1 MRVLFVISDL
11 GYHGAQKQVVELSR
25 ELARRGHQ
33 VAIYTLNDDAARAA
47 ELAGSGVE
55 VIVDQKRI
63 KLDPAVLLRLRRKIR
78 NWRAEIVHGF
88 LFDGDIYARIAAAG
102 TGATVLN
109 SERSD
114 NYEIS
119 RTQKLAHWLTKGLV
133 DGVVANSR
141 SGSAF
146 AQKLYGYRP
155 ERMHVVWN
163 GMRIDDFE
171 RKAVSSTNHREE
183 FFGPGPV
190 RIACMIGH
198 IKPAKDYPLALEVAA
213 ELLKLA
219 PDWRVLF
226 LGDSLGGAGAYQVGR
241 DSDTSDYKRMVMDRY
256 QELGLTADKV
266 VFAGARS
273 DAPAILAQCDV
284 QLMTSRWEGFPNV
297 VLEGMVLGVPVVS
310 TEYSDIRH
318 ILPRA
323 SQIVADRS
331 PEKLARAIADAHA
344 HREAIA
350 GEQKRW
356 VRAHASIET
365 AARELESVYARYVPA
380 VPHAQAA

>member
-11 GYHGAQKQVVELSR
+11 GYHGAQKQVA
-25 ELARRGHQ
+25 ELARELVRGGHAA
-33 VAIYTLNDDAARAA
+33 AIYTLNAEAPRARD
-47 ELAGSGVE
+47 LADSGVE
-55 VIVDQKRI
+55 VTVDQKRMR
-63 KLDPAVLLRLRRKIR
+63 LDPAVLARLRRRIR
-78 NWRAEIVHGF
+78 AWRADIVHGF

-102 TGATVLN
+102 TGAVVLN

-119 RTQKLAHWLTKGLV
+119 RLQKVAHWLTKGLV

-141 SGSAF
+141 SGAAF

-163 GMRIDDFE
+163 GLRIDDFE
-171 RKAVSSTNHREE
+171 RKAASDRNYREE
-183 FFGPGPV
+183 FFGKDPV

-198 IKPAKDYPLALEVAA
+198 IKPAKDYPLALETAA
-213 ELLKLA
+213 ALLAMA

-226 LGDSLGGAGAYQVGR
+226 LGDSLGGSGAYQAGR
-241 DSDTSDYKRMVMDRY
+241 DSDTGDYKRRVMAKYRS
-256 QELGLTADKV
+256 LGLAPGKV
-266 VFAGARS
+266 RFAGARS

-310 TEYSDIRH
+310 TDYSDIRH

-323 SQIVADRS
+323 QQVVASRAPDA
-331 PEKLARAIADAHA
+331 LARAVVEACLD
-344 HREAIA
+344 RDAIA
-350 GEQKRW
+350 AEQKRW

-365 AARELESVYARYVPA
+365 ATRELERVYASYVRPG
-380 VPHAQAA
+380 PHAQPA

>member
-1 MRVLFVISDL
+1 M
-11 GYHGAQKQVVELSR
+11 
-25 ELARRGHQ
+25 
-33 VAIYTLNDDAARAA
+33 
-47 ELAGSGVE
+47 
-55 VIVDQKRI
+55 
-63 KLDPAVLLRLRRKIR
+63 
-78 NWRAEIVHGF
+78 
-88 LFDGDIYARIAAAG
+88 
-102 TGATVLN
+102 
-109 SERSD
+109 
-114 NYEIS
+114 
-119 RTQKLAHWLTKGLV
+119 
-133 DGVVANSR
+133 VANSR

-171 RKAVSSTNHREE
+171 RKARSSVNHREE
-183 FFGPGPV
+183 FFGPAPV
-190 RIACMIGH
+190 RIVCMIGH
-198 IKPAKDYPLALEVAA
+198 IKPAKDYPLALETASA
-213 ELLKLA
+213 LLEIA

-226 LGDSLGGAGAYQVGR
+226 LGDSLGGSGTYQAGR
-241 DSDTSDYKRMVMDRY
+241 DSDTSDYKRRVMDRY
-256 QELGLTADKV
+256 RELGLTPDKV
-266 VFAGARS
+266 KFAGARP

-323 SQIVADRS
+323 TQIVADRS
-331 PEKLARAIADAHA
+331 PQALARAIVDADT
-344 HREAIA
+344 HREAIG

-365 AARELESVYARYVPA
+365 AARELESVYARYVRA